1 MIVFLCY
8 KVVRSNAAVAHA
20 HFEIG
25 EITFDYLSVVIPRT
39 GLVCLDAE
47 PEFVD
52 KSIVFIHRQVLWYC
66 DLHFRPYPACANT
79 AALRVHLHV
88 YRSDVGMCI
97 LTGFTII
104 AEREIIH
111 LLWLI
116 LPSAVCGAKCRRKYG
131 L

>member
-66 DLHFRPYPACANT
+66 DLRRA
-79 AALRVHLHV
+79 
-88 YRSDVGMCI
+88 
-97 LTGFTII
+97 
-104 AEREIIH
+104 
-111 LLWLI
+111 
-116 LPSAVCGAKCRRKYG
+116 LPSVREYCGSARSPSRV
-131 L
+131 